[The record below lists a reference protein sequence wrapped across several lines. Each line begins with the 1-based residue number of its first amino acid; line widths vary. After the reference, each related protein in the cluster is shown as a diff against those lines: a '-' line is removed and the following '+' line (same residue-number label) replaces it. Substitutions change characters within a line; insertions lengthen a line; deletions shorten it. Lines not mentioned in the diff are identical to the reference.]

1 MLIATSNWVDLSK
14 VRKAPASI
22 NPRLPLLLGL
32 EREERRGVLGRLLG
46 WHREATSPP
55 PSPHPPA
62 PLQERKQCRWR
73 REINIPACSVPL
85 QTFSKMSGL
94 DHEIKPTQERRR
106 SAGERG
112 GKGGIFVGTCQLSGG
127 QSTWLRLGSPTEV
140 GTW

>member
-1 MLIATSNWVDLSK
+1 MRLGASRAGTRKPHLIL
-14 VRKAPASI
+14 
-22 NPRLPLLLGL
+22 
-32 EREERRGVLGRLLG
+32 
-46 WHREATSPP
+46 PP
-55 PSPHPPA
+55 PPT

-112 GKGGIFVGTCQLSGG
+112 GKGGTFVDTRQLSGG
-127 QSTWLRLGSPTEV
+127 QSTWLIPGSPAEV